1 MSETQQIKMT
11 SKYFG
16 VTEEKAAEMV
26 REANKRNE
34 ETANRA
40 ALMREV
46 LKSGQKLQGGIWA

>member
-34 ETANRA
+34 ETEKCEA
-40 ALMREV
+40 AARHFTM
-46 LKSGQKLQGGIWA
+46 